1 MTAKLTSVLVPEGSV
16 LVLTGV
22 DLHEMPDQL
31 SLFVDEIRRVAG
43 HNRFVVI
50 HAQDDAELEV
60 WGPDVDL
67 RAKVEELLANRTL
80 CP

>member
-16 LVLTGV
+16 LVLTGLNLG
-22 DLHEMPDQL
+22 DEMPVL
-31 SLFVDEIRRVAG
+31 LDEIRRVAG
-43 HNRFVVI
+43 HNQFTI
-50 HAQDDAELEV
+50 IYAPNEAELEV

-67 RAKVEELLANRTL
+67 AAKVEELLADRIP